1 MYWSGRFC
9 NGVICGQSSLTSLA
23 PLEAVL
29 FDIDGTLCDSDP
41 LHYYAFCEMLLEIGF
56 NGGVPISE
64 EFFIETV
71 AGKHNDDIAL
81 VLFPGDL
88 E

>member
-1 MYWSGRFC
+1 MAS
-9 NGVICGQSSLTSLA
+9 GQSSLTSLA

-81 VLFPGDL
+81 VLFLGDL